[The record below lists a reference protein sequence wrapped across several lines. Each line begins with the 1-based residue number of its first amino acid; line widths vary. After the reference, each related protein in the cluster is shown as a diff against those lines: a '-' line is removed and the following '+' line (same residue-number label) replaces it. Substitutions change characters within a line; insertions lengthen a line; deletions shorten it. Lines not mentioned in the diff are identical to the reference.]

1 METYMKKKNKF
12 VRISLSENNI
22 KKYKGKMKL
31 RCLLKNKTLFFKV
44 RTFDKKKKAKK
55 KTIFH

>member
-1 METYMKKKNKF
+1 MKKKNKF

-31 RCLLKNKTLFFKV
+31 RCLLRIRRCPLKSERLIKEKGEKV
-44 RTFDKKKKAKK
+44 QR
-55 KTIFH
+55 IF